1 MVTQRTPIV
10 AALASIG
17 AVASAASCDAL
28 VGLDEPKVDA
38 DASAAGNSDAGSTL
52 TVRVAPAVDY
62 AEELGPPLSGA
73 QVALDAPGGQRIE
86 QFTGPDGSTTFSG
99 IDWSLGGSAAV
110 TVYHPGYALRTEE
123 GLGPTA
129 NLSIAVYGRGPDPF
143 GPEVTISGPITG
155 VVSPTDYAYVTA
167 SAPLA
172 TTYVGVA
179 TRYSLQ
185 VGKATPFSLIAVDLI
200 AGDDASVMPRAYGGG
215 TFVQWRRYDEP
226 AESDDVTIGI
236 DFEAGVALTPT
247 THVMGSIVLPKD
259 DAGSFAA
266 SSPSLRVTTRESAL
280 NLYLGGPTQL
290 DVSGDGGSFVYA
302 ASYVAFPGSHPLTIA
317 TLTTMDGQSSSQV
330 LPDYPQQGQTID
342 GFLLPQHLGTV
353 SAFDAAIP
361 IEPAPAGASRTRVY
375 LVDADTNDLL
385 WVVGVPPTA
394 THVFFP
400 PLPSGVVQSVAIP
413 AGTLSAYA
421 TTSNCPQIIEAG
433 AFACP
438 QSAQGYTVLVPQ
450 P

>member
-1 MVTQRTPIV
+1 MVMQGASIV
-10 AALASIG
+10 SALATIG

-28 VGLDEPKVDA
+28 VGLDEPRVDA

-52 TVRVAPAVDY
+52 TVTVAPAVDY
-62 AEELGPPLSGA
+62 AEDLGPPLSGA

-86 QFTGPDGSTTFSG
+86 QFTGSDGSTTFSG
-99 IDWSLGGSAAV
+99 VDWSLGSAAV
-110 TVYHPGYALRTEE
+110 TVYHPGYALKTEE

-129 NLSIAVYGRGPDPF
+129 SLSIAVYERGPDPF
-143 GPEVTISGPITG
+143 GPEITISGPITG
-155 VVSPTDYAYVTA
+155 AASPTDYAYVTA
-167 SAPLA
+167 SAPLG
-172 TTYVGVA
+172 TSYVGVA
-179 TRYSLQ
+179 TDYSFQ
-185 VGKATPFSLIAVDLI
+185 VSEGTPFSLIAVDVSQ
-200 AGDDASVMPRAYGGG
+200 GDASVMPRYYSGG
-215 TFVQWRRYDEP
+215 TFLQWRRYDEP
-226 AESDDVTIGI
+226 AESADATIGI

-247 THVMGSIVLPKD
+247 TQVVGSIVPPND
-259 DAGSFAA
+259 DAGAFAA

-317 TLTTMDGQSSSQV
+317 TLTTTDGQSSSQV
-330 LPDYPQQGQTID
+330 LPGYPQQGQTID
-342 GFLLPQHLGTV
+342 GFLLPQHLGIV

-361 IEPAPAGASRTRVY
+361 IEAAPAGASRTRVY
-375 LVDADTNDLL
+375 LVDASTTEVL
-385 WVVGVPPTA
+385 WVVGVPSTA

-400 PLPSGVVQSVAIP
+400 PLPSGVAQSVVIP

-421 TTSNCPQIIEAG
+421 TTSNCPEIVEAN

-438 QSAQGYTVLVPQ
+438 QSAQGNTVLVPQ